1 MLFTIDDIARA
12 TGGTIIGSD
21 NGEVVGVSTDSRRVQ
36 AGELFVP
43 LRGERFDGHD
53 FIGAVAAQGVRV
65 FLAESGW
72 AKSHDVPAGTSCIV
86 VTDSLRALG
95 DLACFHRR
103 RFDLPV
109 IGITGSNG
117 KTTTKEMLAGI
128 LALTAPG
135 LKTSGNLNNLIGLP
149 QMLFQLTAEH
159 RWAVLEMGMS
169 EPGEIDRLAEIAHPM
184 VGVITNAFPAHL
196 ETMGSV
202 EAVARAKGELFL
214 RLQSG
219 GWAVY
224 NADDP
229 LIARCPSPSG
239 VTRLSFGLQG
249 TEVSATGIRGE
260 GPAGQSFTLRLP
272 QGALDVRMKVFGLHN
287 VYNALAA
294 AAAATALGVAPEV
307 IGAGLAAFSPVD
319 KRFNLE
325 EVGGVVLI
333 DDSYNANPAS
343 MAAALVTL
351 RDISEESR
359 AIAVLGDMLELGEGA
374 AKAHRELGR
383 LAASCVDRLYLLGAQ
398 AETVA
403 AGAVEG
409 GLAAVGVVVAADHG
423 EILADLRRVLV
434 KGDYLLVKGSRG
446 MRMETV
452 AEGIRQRFAAGREGE
467 AA

>member
-1 MLFTIDDIARA
+1 MR
-12 TGGTIIGSD
+12 
-21 NGEVVGVSTDSRRVQ
+21 
-36 AGELFVP
+36 
-43 LRGERFDGHD
+43 
-53 FIGAVAAQGVRV
+53 
-65 FLAESGW
+65 
-72 AKSHDVPAGTSCIV
+72 
-86 VTDSLRALG
+86 SLL
-95 DLACFHRR
+95 
-103 RFDLPV
+103 
-109 IGITGSNG
+109 
-117 KTTTKEMLAGI
+117 
-128 LALTAPG
+128 
-135 LKTSGNLNNLIGLP
+135 
-149 QMLFQLTAEH
+149 QLTAEH

-169 EPGEIDRLAEIAHPM
+169 EPGEIDRLAELARPE

-196 ETMGSV
+196 ESMGSV

-214 RLQSG
+214 RLSPG
-219 GWAVY
+219 GWAIY

-229 LIARCPSPSG
+229 LIARCPSPPG
-239 VTRLSFGLQG
+239 VTRLSFGLENA
-249 TEVSATGIRGE
+249 EVSATGIRSE

-272 QGALDVRMKVFGLHN
+272 QGALPVRMKVYGVHN
-287 VYNALAA
+287 IYNALAA
-294 AAAATALGVAPEV
+294 AAAATALGVAPE
-307 IGAGLAAFSPVD
+307 IIEAGLGAFTPVS

-325 EVGGVVLI
+325 EVGGIVLI

-359 AIAVLGDMLELGEGA
+359 AIAVLGDMLELGEGS

-383 LAASCVDRLYLLGAQ
+383 LASTCADRLYLLGAQ

-403 AGAVEG
+403 AGVLEG
-409 GLAAVGVVVAADHG
+409 GLTAAEVVVAKDHG
-423 EILADLRRVLV
+423 EILADLRRILV